1 MFKSLSKSKKWIA
14 LSTAVLM
21 ISGTLLSGCSSST
34 PTQGNSNSAPSQEK
48 SIKGALVNVATATTG
63 GVYYPLGNA
72 LAKMWSDKLGV
83 KSSAQA
89 TAGTAQN
96 ITLFEKKEAE
106 IAFAQNGV
114 VATAYK
120 GEGQFKDHADKDLR
134 ALTYLYPNV
143 MHFIVRKDSGINS
156 IKDLAGKKIV
166 PGSVG
171 SATEINT
178 KEMIGTYGL
187 DYTNQKN
194 IKADFVGYNEA
205 AELMKNRQAD
215 AAMVAGGLPTAAI
228 IDMASSFDLK
238 LLSIEPDMIKKI
250 TEKYPWYFEYVIPK
264 NSYKGQT
271 EDVHTLAVANI
282 LLVRKDLSDDLVYQ
296 LTKAI
301 YENTD
306 QLIAAHET
314 AKYIK
319 LENALDGLTCPLH
332 PGAEKYY
339 KEKGLDT
346 SKVMKAN

>member
-1 MFKSLSKSKKWIA
+1 MTLSVMIA
-14 LSTAVLM
+14 
-21 ISGTLLSGCSSST
+21 GTLLTGCSSN
-34 PTQGNSNSAPSQEK
+34 TQSQGGGDK
-48 SIKGALVNVATATTG
+48 AVKGALVNVATATTG

-83 KSSAQA
+83 KGSAQA

-120 GEGQFKDHADKDLR
+120 GEDQFKDHANKDLR
-134 ALTYLYPNV
+134 AMTYLYPNV
-143 MHFIVRKDSGINS
+143 MHFVVRKDSGIKS

-166 PGSVG
+166 PGTVG

-178 KEMIGTYGL
+178 KEMLSLYDL
-187 DYTNQKN
+187 DYSNKKN

-205 AELMKNRQAD
+205 AELMKNKQAD
-215 AAMVAGGLPTAAI
+215 ATMIAGGLPTAAI
-228 IDMASSFDLK
+228 IDMASSFDLQ

-271 EDVHTLAVANI
+271 EDIHTLAVANI
-282 LLVRKDLSDDLVYQ
+282 LLVRKDLSDDLVYA

-306 QLIAAHET
+306 QLVAAHET

-319 LENALDGLTCPLH
+319 LQNALDGLTCPLH
-332 PGAEKYY
+332 PGAEKFY

>member
-1 MFKSLSKSKKWIA
+1 MKRDKLKILA
-14 LSTAVLM
+14 LV
-21 ISGTLLSGCSSST
+21 TLIILILGILLGGCSSQ
-34 PTQGNSNSAPSQEK
+34 TQTQAPAQGSSAAQ
-48 SIKGALVNVATATTG
+48 SIKGVLVNVATATTG

-72 LAKMWSDKLGV
+72 MAKLWSDKLGV

-96 ITLFEKKEAE
+96 ITLLGKKEAE

-120 GEGQFKDHADKDLR
+120 GEGLFKDHIEKDLR
-134 ALTYLYPNV
+134 TMANLYPNI

-156 IKDLAGKKIV
+156 IKDFEGKKIV

-178 KEMIGTYGL
+178 KEMIGEYGL
-187 DYTNQKN
+187 DYSTKKN
-194 IKADFVGYNEA
+194 VKADFVGYNEA
-205 AELMKNRQAD
+205 AELMKNKQAD
-215 AAMVAGGLPTAAI
+215 ATMVAGGIPTAAI
-228 IDMASSFDLK
+228 IDMATSFDMK
-238 LLSIEPDMIKKI
+238 LLSLEPDMIKKI
-250 TEKYPWYFEYVIPK
+250 TAKYPWYFEYVIPK

-271 EDVHTLAVANI
+271 EDVHTVAVANI

-296 LTKAI
+296 LTKALV
-301 YENTD
+301 ENRD
-306 QLIAAHET
+306 QLVAAHEA
-314 AKYIK
+314 AKDFK
-319 LENALDGLTCPLH
+319 LETALNGLTAPLH
-332 PGAEKYY
+332 PGAEKYF